1 MPKPLSQ
8 TAREHLNNW
17 LEQRYVMEFVRYDN
31 FEFGLLDGIPKG
43 YRAVVTVKLEP
54 IADLTP
60 TPLYKTEATV

>member
-1 MPKPLSQ
+1 MPKLLSES
-8 TAREHLNNW
+8 AREHLANW
-17 LEQRYVMEFVRYDN
+17 LEQRYVMEFIRHDN
-31 FEFGLLDGIPKG
+31 FEFGRLDGIPLG